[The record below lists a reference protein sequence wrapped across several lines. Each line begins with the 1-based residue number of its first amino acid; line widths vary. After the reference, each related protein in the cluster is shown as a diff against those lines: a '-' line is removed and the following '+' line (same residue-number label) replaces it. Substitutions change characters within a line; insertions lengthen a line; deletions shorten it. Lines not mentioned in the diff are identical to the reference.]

1 VASFTWSI
9 FFPCVNRFLDA
20 VVSSAVLVLKY
31 LVQSQLSASSSSF
44 SAVAATPQQSP
55 LTIISHLARRID
67 DIRHAQARA
76 CVLWL
81 VGQYSSSN
89 EPSSGPEGVVEWAP
103 DVLRKSAK
111 GFSTEPPMVKLQ
123 IITLAAKLLVLCPT
137 NHTLSLISGYVF
149 SLAKYDLNYDVRD
162 RARMM
167 TSLLS
172 GLGLPEAVT
181 AKDPDQDSRG
191 GVILRREQVR
201 LVLFEGKIGV
211 VDTEEDLGKYRPVS
225 FYSLVGC

>member
-1 VASFTWSI
+1 
-9 FFPCVNRFLDA
+9 
-20 VVSSAVLVLKY
+20 
-31 LVQSQLSASSSSF
+31 
-44 SAVAATPQQSP
+44 
-55 LTIISHLARRID
+55 
-67 DIRHAQARA
+67 
-76 CVLWL
+76 
-81 VGQYSSSN
+81 
-89 EPSSGPEGVVEWAP
+89 
-103 DVLRKSAK
+103 
-111 GFSTEPPMVKLQ
+111 MVKLQ

-137 NHTLSLISGYVF
+137 NHALSLISGYVF

-181 AKDPDQDSRG
+181 AKDPDQDRG

>member
-1 VASFTWSI
+1 M
-9 FFPCVNRFLDA
+9 
-20 VVSSAVLVLKY
+20 VLKY
-31 LVQSQLSASSSSF
+31 LVQSQLSASSSSSF
-44 SAVAATPQQSP
+44 AAVAATPQQSP

-81 VGQYSSSN
+81 VGQYSASN
-89 EPSSGPEGVVEWAP
+89 EPSSGPQGVVEWAP

-111 GFSTEPPMVKLQ
+111 GFASEPPMVKLQ
-123 IITLAAKLLVLCPT
+123 IITLATKLLVLCPSDR
-137 NHTLSLISGYVF
+137 TLCLISGYVF

-162 RARMM
+162 RARMLLG
-167 TSLLS
+167 LLS
-172 GLGLPEAVT
+172 GLGLSEAVG

-211 VDTEEDLGKYRPVS
+211 VDAEEELGEYLPYRIS
-225 FYSLVGC
+225 TLLTIHQT